1 MAQLFRANK
10 VGDGFVYRAATYY
23 PPAKQLMFRPMRRNG
38 VAIFNNDIFE
48 PPVHQP
54 VVYDAAAE
62 FGFSFGFSAG
72 DVREFFGDVEF
83 GFTTGM
89 DAGATSGFAGD
100 VAFGVTWE
108 MEALPQ
114 MQTNAEVQIGFTL
127 EMTAKGRIAG
137 WQDDD
142 PPRGPPD
149 WVPDPKPRL
158 F

>member
-1 MAQLFRANK
+1 MALLFRANK

-38 VAIFNNDIFE
+38 VAIFNNDIVE
-48 PPVHQP
+48 PPVHEP
-54 VVYDAAAE
+54 VVYDAAVE
-62 FGFSFGFSAG
+62 FGFSFGFTPA

-83 GFTTGM
+83 GFTMGLETG
-89 DAGATSGFAGD
+89 ANSGFAGD
-100 VAFGVTWE
+100 VAFGVSWG

-114 MQTNAEVQIGFTL
+114 MQMNADVEIGFKM

-137 WQDDD
+137 WDEE

>member
-1 MAQLFRANK
+1 MALLFRANK
-10 VGDGFVYRAATYY
+10 VGDGFVYRAHTYY

-38 VAIFNNDIFE
+38 VAIFNNDIVE
-48 PPVHQP
+48 APVHQP
-54 VVYDAAAE
+54 VAYDAAVE
-62 FGFSFGFSAG
+62 FGFSFGFSGG

-83 GFTTGM
+83 GFTM
-89 DAGATSGFAGD
+89 GFESAASSAFAD
-100 VAFGVTWE
+100 SVEFGVTFG

-114 MQTNAEVQIGFTL
+114 MQTNAEVEIGFTM

-137 WQDDD
+137 WDEE

-149 WVPDPKPRL
+149 WVPGPKPRL